1 MVRMELLAHICQ
13 FCCTVTSRDSL
24 TSLDTAQ
31 DQVRGRGSSLS
42 LSLFNCTFFSLSKH
56 SSLSPGERRA
66 AAW

>member
-31 DQVRGRGSSLS
+31 DQVRGSSSSAPS
-42 LSLFNCTFFSLSKH
+42 L
-56 SSLSPGERRA
+56 
-66 AAW
+66 

>member
-31 DQVRGRGSSLS
+31 DQVRGSSS
-42 LSLFNCTFFSLSKH
+42 PASVSSIVPFSVCPDIL
-56 SSLSPGERRA
+56 L
-66 AAW
+66 